1 MNLIYYQSSQ
11 NTTFGFSS
19 VPGPPDGFCF
29 HGMKSKGMYAF
40 YPPICEQL
48 CNSLAVMMDDNLRL
62 SIQLDSNYVKKPD
75 LFIAIFEKRMR
86 EFLEERSEQSAAKD
100 IISSKD

>member
-1 MNLIYYQSSQ
+1 
-11 NTTFGFSS
+11 
-19 VPGPPDGFCF
+19 
-29 HGMKSKGMYAF
+29 
-40 YPPICEQL
+40 
-48 CNSLAVMMDDNLRL
+48 MMDDNLRL

-86 EFLEERSEQSAAKD
+86 EFLEERSEQSSAKD